1 MSLLAN
7 IDALLATLESR
18 LGQLTLGAMR
28 VEDLDEVMPIE
39 NAIYA
44 HPWTRGNFLDSLRT
58 GDQALTVRNQAGR
71 LLAYVV
77 VMEAVDEAHLLN
89 ISVTQELHGAGL
101 GYLLLELA
109 VQMARR
115 HLMRIMLLVVRVS
128 NVSALRLYQRYGF
141 VEIGRRKNYYPVDL
155 TTREDAIVMQ
165 LSL

>member
-1 MSLLAN
+1 MSLFAN
-7 IDALLATLESR
+7 IDALMATVQSR
-18 LGQLTLGAMR
+18 FGQLALDAMR

-58 GDQALTVRNQAGR
+58 GDQTLTIRNEAGR

-77 VMEAVDEAHLLN
+77 VMEALDEAHLLN
-89 ISVTQELHGAGL
+89 ISVAQELHGAGL
-101 GYLLLELA
+101 GYLLLALV
-109 VQMARR
+109 VQMARQ
-115 HLMRIMLLVVRVS
+115 HLMKIMLLEVRVS
-128 NVSALRLYQRYGF
+128 NAPALRLYQQYGF